1 MPGPL
6 VPDELWEVVQPLLPR
21 HRARPGKRGRPP
33 VDDRA
38 CLTGIIFVL
47 QSGIPW
53 EMLPQE
59 MGCGSGMTCW
69 RRLRYWQRRGV
80 WKKLLHALLQR
91 VGQEEGIDWE
101 HCCVDSQTFALFLGG
116 PDRQK
121 PHGSREKRH
130 QTAPV
135 GRWQGHATGR
145 ADHCGQPQRVARS
158 DELGGRHSADPRAA
172 RSAARRN
179 RRRCTGTASTAR
191 HGIGKAS
198 SSDASRTTW
207 RARGHPMA
215 AAWARSARWSSGP
228 WRGSGKPVG

>member
-1 MPGPL
+1 MARPL

-101 HCCVDSQTFALFLGG
+101 HCCVDSQTFRAVFGG
-116 PDRQK
+116 
-121 PHGSREKRH
+121 S
-130 QTAPV
+130 
-135 GRWQGHATGR
+135 
-145 ADHCGQPQRVARS
+145 
-158 DELGGRHSADPRAA
+158 
-172 RSAARRN
+172 
-179 RRRCTGTASTAR
+179 
-191 HGIGKAS
+191 
-198 SSDASRTTW
+198 
-207 RARGHPMA
+207 
-215 AAWARSARWSSGP
+215 
-228 WRGSGKPVG
+228 